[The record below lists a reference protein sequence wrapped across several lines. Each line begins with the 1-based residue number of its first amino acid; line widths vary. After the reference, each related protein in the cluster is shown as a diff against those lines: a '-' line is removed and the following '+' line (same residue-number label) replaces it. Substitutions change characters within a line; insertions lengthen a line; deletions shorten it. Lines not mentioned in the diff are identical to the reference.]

1 MLQLAYVDARL
12 GPLMSAID
20 EMVRATF
27 AALIIFVLLTV
38 GVSIMFE
45 VLLSSWD
52 SDAPPNATSS
62 GWGAQEDPA
71 AVEAGAAW
79 GADVWAEG
87 FQQGQFSRWTIPWFA
102 MYGHIAPQARYIS
115 RHISPQISPLISRQ
129 PSYLAS
135 YLASHLP
142 SHLALRPHLAAG
154 AHLPARHLL
163 HRAGGALALHAHRA
177 G

>member
-1 MLQLAYVDARL
+1 MYLPCISPISPQ
-12 GPLMSAID
+12 
-20 EMVRATF
+20 VRATF

-102 MYGHIAPQARYIS
+102 MYGHISPQALTSPHATSYIA
-115 RHISPQISPLISRQ
+115 PVVLWLYMLTVQLGMLNLLIAIMTDTYFKVVQ
-129 PSYLAS
+129 G
-135 YLASHLP
+135 
-142 SHLALRPHLAAG
+142 AAE
-154 AHLPARHLL
+154 P
-163 HRAGGALALHAHRA
+163 
-177 G
+177 